1 MRKIVTKTNRVLG
14 TIVEGVRAA
23 IDPRAALASDATML
37 DLRAAIIEHI
47 EHSVVAAGRGT
58 RVLPGPVV
66 VVQVLPAGFQ
76 DARALNA
83 VLDDLRPVLIER
95 LEAMKCIVPAD
106 FQVQIKTVSRKPGGW
121 SPRQRFAVVFQQAKS
136 NRVHGRDIV
145 EPRGLRL
152 VVSLG
157 AAQKKTFDL
166 FLSVIRIGRT
176 RFPTDAAGHV
186 RTNDIAFADDGS
198 ARSRSVGRGHAEIRF
213 MPGTRMYRLFDQGSA
228 NGTRVL
234 RDGRLTEIAANDP
247 VGLPVEPG
255 DELHLGKAVIRVVK
269 YLDSPAPSSLSSAH
283 SVAAAHGVGRDKP
296 R

>member
-14 TIVEGVRAA
+14 TVVEGVRSA
-23 IDPRAALASDATML
+23 IDPRAARGRDATML

-66 VVQVLPAGFQ
+66 VVQVQPAGFK
-76 DARALNA
+76 DPRALGA
-83 VLDDLRPVLIER
+83 VMDDVRAVLIER

-106 FQVQIKTVSRKPGGW
+106 FQVQIKTVARRPVGW
-121 SPRQRFAVVFQQAKS
+121 DPRQRFAIVFQNSKS
-136 NRVHGRDIV
+136 NRVQGTDIV

-157 AAQKKTFDL
+157 TAQKKIFDL
-166 FLSVIRIGRT
+166 FLPVIRIGRT
-176 RFPTDAAGHV
+176 RFPTDSRGRV

-198 ARSRSVGRGHAEIRF
+198 ERSLSVGRGHAEIRF
-213 MPGTRMYRLFDQGSA
+213 LPGTRSYRLFDQGSA

-234 RDGRLTEIAANDP
+234 IKGRLTEIAANDP
-247 VGLPVEPG
+247 VGLPIQPG

-269 YLDSPAPSSLSSAH
+269 YLDSPPTSSSSAAQ
-283 SVAAAHGVGRDKP
+283 SPPATAR
-296 R
+296 RR